1 MEHTPNSKTQA
12 DLTRLLQAWSDGDE
26 QALLELSNRV
36 YAELHRIARRYMAA
50 ERAGHMLQATA
61 LINEAFI
68 RLLDWRNVQWRN
80 RCHFF
85 AVSAG
90 MMRRVLVDHARVV
103 GSNKRGG
110 AMHQVTLNTSVLGAR
125 YQYLDLVALN
135 EALDQL
141 EQFDSRKSRVV
152 ELRVFG
158 GLSVEEVAE
167 AMNMKEITVRRDWK
181 FALAWLRRELESDP
195 ESKGNA

>member
-1 MEHTPNSKTQA
+1 MNSKIEPDVTK
-12 DLTRLLQAWSDGDE
+12 LLQAWSDGDE
-26 QALLELSNRV
+26 QALQELSRRV
-36 YAELHRIARRYMAA
+36 YAELHRIARRYMAG

-61 LINEAFI
+61 LINEAFV
-68 RLLDWRNVQWRN
+68 RLLDWKNVQWRN

-90 MMRRVLVDHARVV
+90 MMRRVLVDHARAT

-110 AMHQVTLNTSVLGAR
+110 AADRVTLDTSMLGQR
-125 YQYLDLVALN
+125 HQGMDLVALN
-135 EALDQL
+135 EALERL
-141 EQFDSRKSRVV
+141 EQFDSRKSQVV

-167 AMNMKEITVRRDWK
+167 SMNMTEITVRRDWK
-181 FALAWLRRELESDP
+181 LGLAWLRRELESHG
-195 ESKGNA
+195 EGKSGNR